1 MWNVS
6 KALRNQRFLLY
17 YLELNLRDSLVTRF
31 FFFFFFFFNNNK
43 SHKVYLV
50 ELKLSTKAGFGL
62 R

>member
-6 KALRNQRFLLY
+6 KALRNQRVLLY

-31 FFFFFFFFNNNK
+31 FFLFLFNNN